1 MRRSWRTLAE
11 PPAPVERIYAGERGT
26 KLGDRGVGRAAE
38 VGGLTEHHGVDT
50 GDLPAIVLSA
60 VAAWLAL

>member
-1 MRRSWRTLAE
+1 
-11 PPAPVERIYAGERGT
+11 
-26 KLGDRGVGRAAE
+26 VGRAAE